1 MAPILRN
8 LVAVALLWGAI
19 YYLQKKKV
27 FIPLFLCFL
36 AMGFHKSAFI
46 IIVLIIMSSV
56 FAYIPNII
64 NIFLLVLSIL
74 ISPYIGKFLAVIL
87 SIIDNQY
94 LEAHY
99 SYASSYGSFFLLS
112 LPHILSIFILLN
124 KKRILFDSPLKKM
137 LFNFAIMSVLL
148 IPISVLIV
156 GFYRIKMFFDLFWA
170 IAVYMCIKNYY
181 NRFTKYVFL
190 MVYMI
195 SSSFLLTFDLINR
208 NNYIP
213 YTNYFL
219 DRDTI
224 PSNDKNYTSN
234 NSPFTKLGLKK
245 K

>member
-1 MAPILRN
+1 
-8 LVAVALLWGAI
+8 
-19 YYLQKKKV
+19 
-27 FIPLFLCFL
+27 
-36 AMGFHKSAFI
+36 
-46 IIVLIIMSSV
+46 
-56 FAYIPNII
+56 
-64 NIFLLVLSIL
+64 
-74 ISPYIGKFLAVIL
+74 
-87 SIIDNQY
+87 
-94 LEAHY
+94 
-99 SYASSYGSFFLLS
+99 
-112 LPHILSIFILLN
+112 
-124 KKRILFDSPLKKM
+124 M